1 MREPELSTF
10 SRSLPT
16 VSLPAKS
23 PTPEF
28 PASSPSMLQTT
39 PLVTQVAHTCPLGS
53 KKCQLLYTLGGAL
66 ASKSL
71 IQGLVSTHYELT
83 AMLGPQG
90 RHLPRMLPSRPCP
103 TFPSLDCLSNRKSQ
117 KQRILKRAGI
127 LMVEPYHFTGE
138 GTEVQRGR
146 QSCPGSH

>member
-1 MREPELSTF
+1 MF
-10 SRSLPT
+10 
-16 VSLPAKS
+16 
-23 PTPEF
+23 
-28 PASSPSMLQTT
+28 QTT

-53 KKCQLLYTLGGAL
+53 KKCHLLYTLGGAL

-71 IQGLVSTHYELT
+71 VQGLVSTHYELRAT
-83 AMLGPQG
+83 LSPQG
-90 RHLPRMLPSRPCP
+90 RHLPRTLPSRPRP

-127 LMVEPYHFTGE
+127 LTVEPYHFTGE

-146 QSCPGSH
+146 QSCPGSHLAIKVRAGRGLRFQI